1 MVPLILSPSPP
12 GAGFISSGGE
22 GLHFTIAGAAE
33 RRASRPGRGRSLT
46 PAVRREA
53 GPARGGSTEQTSRGS
68 RENPQDHATRDRA
81 GRDHRLGV
89 DRTRHRGSP
98 ASTLSYAVSYAPTAV
113 AVDLGTPTYAR
124 SPWMATGCSSR
135 AGAASSSSAG
145 CCRRMPTTPLLRSAA
160 RRQLHSASSDC
171 RPYCLTTMPRLRQP
185 GRVGRRGRNRSLRR
199 RPGQSGPARIPD
211 PVSGSSCRRCTPI
224 PVARRAPLA
233 VLRESIDGG
242 PSPSGEGS

>member
-22 GLHFTIAGAAE
+22 GLHFTIAAAAAE

-98 ASTLSYAVSYAPTAV
+98 ASTLSYAVSYAPQ
-113 AVDLGTPTYAR
+113 
-124 SPWMATGCSSR
+124 
-135 AGAASSSSAG
+135 
-145 CCRRMPTTPLLRSAA
+145 PLRWTSA
-160 RRQLHSASSDC
+160 RR
-171 RPYCLTTMPRLRQP
+171 PTP
-185 GRVGRRGRNRSLRR
+185 GRPGWLPGAPHVRVRRRVQALGVAEGCRR
-199 RPGQSGPARIPD
+199 RPCSARRRG
-211 PVSGSSCRRCTPI
+211 GSSIVRVRT
-224 PVARRAPLA
+224 V
-233 VLRESIDGG
+233 G
-242 PSPSGEGS
+242 PTASQPCLDCGNQDE